1 MVVVVLP
8 VTEEEKKNE
17 EEEEEG
23 LEGAWWQGRVRCRSG
38 EGGRSGETHG
48 AGVLECADR
57 W

>member
-8 VTEEEKKNE
+8 LTEEEKNE

-23 LEGAWWQGRVRCRSG
+23 LEGAWWQGSVRCRSG

-48 AGVLECADR
+48 AGVA
-57 W
+57 